1 MKAPAF
7 WSQTDAWQIRLL
19 KPIARHYGALVQKRA
34 TRKPTYTSSLPV
46 ICVGNVTMG
55 GSGKTPV
62 VQVLTAMLQEHGKT
76 PAVLL
81 RGYGAKVKKPFW
93 VMRNTPFQQCGDEAL
108 LHAQNASTLVSPD
121 RAVGARII
129 EGDNEITHIV
139 MDDGLQNPSLHKTL
153 SFLVMDGGNPV
164 GNGLLFPAGPLRET
178 PDDAI
183 KRVDAV
189 IVLGE
194 DRFHVAKQFGF
205 VCPVFKARLRP
216 VNGNAFFGK
225 PVVAFAGIGRPDKFF
240 DTLRALNVVPIET
253 VSFADHHP
261 YTAAE
266 IERLKAKADAVGVP
280 LVTTRKDWVRLSE
293 TLRERVS
300 VLDVALQWDD
310 VESVKMFLRD
320 KKMI

>member
-7 WSQTDAWQIRLL
+7 WSKSDAWQIRLL

-34 TRKPTYTSSLPV
+34 RRKPTYTSRLPV

-62 VQVLTAMLQEHGKT
+62 VQAITALLQDNGKI

-81 RGYGAKVKKPFW
+81 RGYGAKVTKPFW
-93 VMRNTPFQQCGDEAL
+93 VMRNTPFQECGDEAL
-108 LHAQNASTLVSPD
+108 LHAQSASTIVSPN
-121 RAVGARII
+121 RALGARII
-129 EGDNEITHIV
+129 DGDPDITHIV
-139 MDDGLQNPSLHKTL
+139 MDDGLQNPSLHKNV

-164 GNGLLFPAGPLRET
+164 GNGLIFPAGPLRET

-183 KRVDAV
+183 KRVDAI

-216 VNGNAFFGK
+216 VNGNEFFGK
-225 PVVAFAGIGRPDKFF
+225 PVIAFAGIGRPAKFF

-253 VSFADHHP
+253 ISFADHHP
-261 YTAAE
+261 YTEAE
-266 IERLKAKADAVGVP
+266 IIRLKDKADKVGVP

-293 TLRERVS
+293 TLREQVA
-300 VLDVALQWDD
+300 VLDVALLWEDI
-310 VESVKMFLRD
+310 ESVKAFLRD
-320 KKMI
+320 KKLI